1 MKKVLVTGA
10 TGFLGN
16 YIIEELLKA
25 DHAVVASS
33 ANQHKAMQF
42 SWYDKASYISLDLS
56 QIDLSINYYDFFSRP
71 DLMIHL
77 AWEGLPNY
85 KSALHLEENL
95 PRHKGFL
102 KNMLDNGLR
111 DLTVTGTCFEYGMQE
126 GQLNEEMPVMPS
138 NPYAIAK
145 DELRK
150 FLQEYQ
156 DRHFFD
162 FKWLRLFYMYGKGQ
176 NPNSLLSQLDKA
188 IAEGNEVFNMSS
200 GEQIRDFLPIE
211 VMTAYIVKAA
221 LQTKADGIINVC
233 SNQPVTVK
241 QFVAN
246 YLKKINKSIT
256 LNLGYYPYPDYEP
269 RSIWGDNTKLKTI
282 LNNE

>member
-25 DHAVVASS
+25 DLAVVASS
-33 ANQHKAMQF
+33 ANQHKAMQC
-42 SWYDKASYISLDLS
+42 SWYNKVSYISMDLS
-56 QIDLSINYYDFFSRP
+56 QIDLSTNYYDFFSRP
-71 DLMIHL
+71 ELMIHL

-85 KSALHLEENL
+85 KSSFHLEENL

-102 KNMLDNGLR
+102 KNMLDNGLS

-126 GQLNEEMPVMPS
+126 GQLNEEMRTMPS
-138 NPYAIAK
+138 NPYAEAK
-145 DELRK
+145 DQLRK
-150 FLQEYQ
+150 FLQEYR
-156 DRHFFD
+156 DGHFFD
-162 FKWLRLFYMYGKGQ
+162 FKWLRLFHMYGKGQ

-188 IAEGNEVFNMSS
+188 IAEGNEVFNMSG
-200 GEQIRDFLPIE
+200 GEQVRDFLPVE
-211 VMTAYIVKAA
+211 VITAYIVKAS
-221 LQTKADGIINVC
+221 LQTKVDGIINVS

-241 QFVAN
+241 HFVAN
-246 YLKKINKSIT
+246 YLKKINKSMT

-269 RSIWGDNTKLKTI
+269 RGFWGDNTKLKTI